1 VKNDERGLKLNC
13 NLCGENHETAKC
25 PELKNMLKMVGNLFA
40 RQYPHA
46 ATVVTAAKERIEA
59 MEAVVEKMPMTKD
72 GARVVP
78 TFDTVYHPEWDTCY
92 LPLEVWG
99 AEHHLFEE
107 TLGLAELPPDI
118 DPADI
123 DFIAVGFYYED
134 DTGASDEGIYLV
146 SDCYSTSEAAAI
158 AKAKGE

>member
-1 VKNDERGLKLNC
+1 MNLTCEQCRLHHVSGGTSYCGIDRAPAYKPDSCRHDAIPDLLSDLAALESENAKLR
-13 NLCGENHETAKC
+13 E
-25 PELKNMLKMVGNLFA
+25 
-40 RQYPHA
+40 
-46 ATVVTAAKERIEA
+46 
-59 MEAVVEKMPMTKD
+59 VVEKLPMTKD

-78 TFDTVYHPEWDTCY
+78 TFDTVYHPEWDTYY

-158 AKAKGE
+158 AKAKGGE